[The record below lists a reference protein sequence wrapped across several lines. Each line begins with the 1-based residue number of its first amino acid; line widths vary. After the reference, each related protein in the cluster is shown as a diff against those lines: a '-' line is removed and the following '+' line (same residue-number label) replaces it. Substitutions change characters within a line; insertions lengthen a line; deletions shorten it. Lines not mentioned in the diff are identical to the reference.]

1 MKFIFM
7 KKFNKIFIIIN
18 LLILALVQPLAVHAV
33 TIIPRS
39 NLAMENT
46 ASLQQDNFGLPDS
59 IFITP
64 IFLESEEFI
73 TDYDWYKGLYYYQT
87 YRLNQGD
94 FLFHYLAAGDG
105 SIFQGNEKGEDQRF
119 RIVDLPSNP
128 IVIGYFARK
137 NDIDF
142 SIAARTKLAELLLD
156 IANRNAVN
164 PDNIFV
170 RNIEYVAKANEAV
183 SAKLTPIVG
192 RWERSLKDI
201 VNNFRGQY
209 NPIGRQYALTVEKV
223 ELPASAVKY
232 GDNVVVNITVKNAS
246 NYILYQGTD
255 YEPLVAKTE
264 GSLSKFYLNGVWLSQ
279 TQAPIMQEGSFL
291 KPNES
296 KSFQIRLGVPL
307 YFGPQEETFQLINSL
322 GSSYPETGFTLKLD
336 VNRLD
341 KQVVEITETE
351 TGQLNVRDNPWANSN
366 IITRV
371 SPGQRFIVLERTQT
385 GYVKLDLGGGM
396 VGWVVTKYTR
406 VV

>member
-1 MKFIFM
+1 MKMFY
-7 KKFNKIFIIIN
+7 KVLIFIN
-18 LLILALVQPLAVHAV
+18 ILVLVLMQPLAVHAV
-33 TIIPRS
+33 SIIPRS

-46 ASLQQDNFGLPDS
+46 ESQQQDSFGLPES

-94 FLFHYLAAGDG
+94 FLFHYLAASDG
-105 SIFQGNEKGEDQRF
+105 SVFQGNEKGEDQRF

-128 IVIGYFARK
+128 IVIGYFAHK

-156 IANRNAVN
+156 IANRNAIN
-164 PDNIFV
+164 PDNIFI
-170 RNIEYVAKANEAV
+170 RNIEYIARPNEAV
-183 SAKLTPIVG
+183 DTKLSPIVG
-192 RWERSLKDI
+192 RWERSLKDM
-201 VNNFRGQY
+201 VNGIRGQY
-209 NPIGRQYALTVEKV
+209 NPVGRQYSLTIEKV
-223 ELPASAVKY
+223 ELPASAVNY
-232 GDNVVVNITVKNAS
+232 GDNVVVNITIKNSS

-296 KSFQIRLGVPL
+296 KSFQLRLGVPL
-307 YFGPQEETFQLINSL
+307 YFGLQEESFQLINSL
-322 GSSYPETGFTLKLD
+322 GSAYQDTGFALKLD
-336 VNRLD
+336 VKRLD
-341 KQVVEITETE
+341 KQVVEITQTE

-366 IITRV
+366 VISKV

-385 GYVKLDLGGGM
+385 GYVKLDLGGGL
-396 VGWVVTKYTR
+396 VGWVVIKYTK

>member
-1 MKFIFM
+1 MKMFY
-7 KKFNKIFIIIN
+7 KVLIFIN
-18 LLILALVQPLAVHAV
+18 ILVLVLMQPLAVHAV
-33 TIIPRS
+33 SIIPRS

-46 ASLQQDNFGLPDS
+46 ESQQQDSFGLPES

-94 FLFHYLAAGDG
+94 FLFHYLAASDG
-105 SIFQGNEKGEDQRF
+105 SVFQGNEKGEDQRF

-128 IVIGYFARK
+128 IVIGYFAHK

-142 SIAARTKLAELLLD
+142 SIDARTKLAELLLD
-156 IANRNAVN
+156 IANRNAIN
-164 PDNIFV
+164 PDNIFI
-170 RNIEYVAKANEAV
+170 RNIEYIARPNEAV
-183 SAKLTPIVG
+183 DTKLSPIVG
-192 RWERSLKDI
+192 RWERSLKDM
-201 VNNFRGQY
+201 VNGIRGQY
-209 NPIGRQYALTVEKV
+209 NPVGRQYSLTIEKV
-223 ELPASAVKY
+223 ELPASAVNY
-232 GDNVVVNITVKNAS
+232 GDNVVVNITIKNSS

-296 KSFQIRLGVPL
+296 KSFQLRLGVPL
-307 YFGPQEETFQLINSL
+307 YFGLQEESFQLINSL
-322 GSSYPETGFTLKLD
+322 GSAYQDTGFALKLD
-336 VNRLD
+336 VKRLD
-341 KQVVEITETE
+341 KQVVEITQTE

-366 IITRV
+366 VISKV

-385 GYVKLDLGGGM
+385 GYVKLDLGGGL
-396 VGWVVTKYTR
+396 VGWVVIKYTK